1 MSTKTSSSCQADRVG
16 ERGLCPREPVAGG
29 DGDPLRVPILIE
41 GEYWSDE
48 YENFK

>member
-1 MSTKTSSSCQADRVG
+1 MRTSISSKAYRVG

-29 DGDPLRVPILIE
+29 VGDPLRVPILIE

>member
-1 MSTKTSSSCQADRVG
+1 MNTRTSNSRQADRVG
-16 ERGLCPREPVAGG
+16 ERELRSREPFAGG
-29 DGDPLRVPILIE
+29 FGDPFRVPILTE

>member
-1 MSTKTSSSCQADRVG
+1 MRTSSSDGADRVG
-16 ERGLCPREPVAGG
+16 EHGLCPCEPVAGG
-29 DGDPLRVPILIE
+29 FGDPLRVPMSIE